1 MRADADVADVD
12 PHFGGATNASLN
24 DNNYSTRRKWIDTI
38 GIIELDA
45 SNAFALYIVWTDFRR
60 WMRFVR
66 HFCI

>member
-45 SNAFALYIVWTDFRR
+45 SNAFALYIV
-60 WMRFVR
+60 
-66 HFCI
+66 